1 MGKILLNTY
10 RPLIFTKFGSKAI
23 LKFNISP
30 YVDGSCR
37 REPDFQSEFPS
48 ITALCRGRACAPR
61 LFEGD
66 RIIYLTVKSDY
77 NNIGEAH
84 YRLTAILKIYK
95 RFENHQDAANWYQKN
110 KIQIPSNCLVNGN
123 QPLPIEK
130 TLGLKPMQMKRIIK
144 HDEPTRNK
152 QLSKMLKEWDDE
164 YWDKTKRYPVF
175 LVCKKIFIEL
185 NNPPILSIKDLTKIF
200 KKVPV
205 TRTPPEIT
213 KNEYKKILTLIKKY
227 KNK

>member
-10 RPLIFTKFGSKAI
+10 RPLIFTKFGSQASI
-23 LKFNISP
+23 KFNIPP

-37 REPDFQSEFPS
+37 REPDFESEFPS

-77 NNIGEAH
+77 DNIGEAH
-84 YRLTAILKIYK
+84 YRLTAILKIHK
-95 RFENHQDAANWYQKN
+95 RFENHQDAANWYIKN
-110 KIQIPSNCLVNGN
+110 KILIPSNCLIDGN
-123 QPLPIEK
+123 PPLSIEK
-130 TLGLKPMQMKRIIK
+130 TAGLKSTQMKRIMN
-144 HDEPTRNK
+144 HDESTRNK
-152 QLSKMLKEWDDE
+152 QLSKMLKEWDAE

-175 LVCKKIFIEL
+175 ITCKKIFIEL
-185 NNPPILSIKDLTKIF
+185 NNPPILLTKDLTKIF

-213 KNEYKKILTLIKKY
+213 KNDYKKILTLIKKY
-227 KNK
+227 KNR

>member
-1 MGKILLNTY
+1 MSKILLNTY
-10 RPLIFTKFGSKAI
+10 RPLNLTQFGSEASI
-23 LKFNISP
+23 KFNIPS

-37 REPDFQSEFPS
+37 REPDFESKYPS

-66 RIIYLTVKSDY
+66 RIVYLTVKKDY
-77 NNIGEAH
+77 DNIGDEH

-95 RFENHQDAANWYQKN
+95 RFENHQDAASWYLKN
-110 KIQIPSNCLVNGN
+110 KIQLPSNCLIDGN
-123 QPLPIEK
+123 PPLSIEK
-130 TLGLKPMQMKRIIK
+130 TAGLKSTQMKRIMN
-144 HDEPTRNK
+144 HDESTRNK

-164 YWDKTKRYPVF
+164 YWEKTKKYPVF

-185 NNPPILSIKDLTKIF
+185 NNPPIFTIKDLIKIF

-213 KNEYKKILTLIKKY
+213 KSEYKKILTIIKKY
-227 KNK
+227 RNR